1 MRRPYCLQYLNHDFY
16 PDHHIIY
23 GRDDYEHEHEQVD
36 DDEQAGDEDLQQR
49 RKLGCL
55 IRAIHHLRRRK
66 NELEASG

>member
-36 DDEQAGDEDLQQR
+36 DDEQTCSSAENW
-49 RKLGCL
+49 
-55 IRAIHHLRRRK
+55 AV
-66 NELEASG
+66 